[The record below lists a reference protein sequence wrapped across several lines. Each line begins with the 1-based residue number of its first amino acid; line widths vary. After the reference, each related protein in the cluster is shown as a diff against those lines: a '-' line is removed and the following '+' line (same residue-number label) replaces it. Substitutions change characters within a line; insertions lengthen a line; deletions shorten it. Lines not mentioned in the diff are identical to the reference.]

1 MNEINLMSV
10 FQAAQRPESTSKIAK
25 FPTHFRSNIV
35 QKQFRVAPIFESH
48 QKFRRKILV
57 GVMGINIE
65 KNTLLDIIVQK
76 TTQLLI
82 SIAYWYQCCGTNSAS
97 VH

>member
-57 GVMGINIE
+57 GVQIVTDSP
-65 KNTLLDIIVQK
+65 KNDATVNLDCE
-76 TTQLLI
+76 LI
-82 SIAYWYQCCGTNSAS
+82 PVLW
-97 VH
+97 H